1 MLDQTYCSPAT
12 SVMYRTNG
20 MGHPMVSYNRA
31 RIVLYGDIVRALT
44 ATSISFAVV
53 TKAPVF
59 WSPFISEP
67 KGRVCRD
74 GRSLTPLVP
83 A

>member
-1 MLDQTYCSPAT
+1 MLDQTYCSPAI
-12 SVMYRTNG
+12 SVYRTNG
-20 MGHPMVSYNRA
+20 IGHPMVSYNRA

-59 WSPFISEP
+59 WFPFLSEP